1 LSEGDKM
8 DCPVCKNHQRDIN
21 DVERRIGE
29 RLIDH
34 NKMTKTT
41 AERDNMASEL
51 HALASAKSHIES
63 NYLKHRRL
71 AQH

>member
-1 LSEGDKM
+1 M

-21 DVERRIGE
+21 DVQRRIGE
-29 RLIDH
+29 RLIDYE
-34 NKMTKTT
+34 MTKRTV
-41 AERDNMASEL
+41 ERDDMASEL
-51 HALASAKSHIES
+51 QALASAKSRIES